1 MDWTKPIVECIV
13 NVSAGRQQHIITE
26 VLDAIRLF
34 DGVELLHVDIGL
46 AADRTVF
53 TLIGEINEIFATIKE
68 LYSLSHKRINVFAY
82 QGNHPTVGAI
92 DVVPFVALKNITEE
106 ELALKVRKF
115 AQEIFSEYNV
125 AICFYCKM
133 ALSND
138 QFSLSQIRKGGVL
151 GAQRRVNR
159 GDLKLD
165 MGSQLHETLGLSCWT
180 VRKFMVAY
188 NVNLTTKDIKLA
200 KKIASAI
207 RRVRDIDRNTNLQ
220 NVKVIGWYVP
230 EYDCCQ
236 ISTNLYDIAQCDMS
250 QLFEL
255 VKDVAKDI
263 GVATHGS
270 ELIGMTPLKG
280 LSSDS
285 GFNNYKEVVNKLG
298 LGMVSTFIPEE
309 RILELKLGLDMAL

>member
-1 MDWTKPIVECIV
+1 MDWTKPIVECVV
-13 NVSAGRQQHIITE
+13 NVSAGRQEHFITE
-26 VLDAIRLF
+26 VLEAISQV
-34 DGVELLHVDIGL
+34 DGVELIHVDIGL

-53 TLIGEINEIFATIKE
+53 TLIGEVNELFTTIQK
-68 LYSLSHKRINVFAY
+68 LYHISHKRINVFAY

-125 AICFYCKM
+125 AICFYGKM

-151 GAQRRVNR
+151 GAQSRVEI
-159 GDLKLD
+159 GDLRLD
-165 MGSQLHETLGLSCWT
+165 MGSQLHSTLGLSCWT
-180 VRKFMVAY
+180 VRKLMIAY
-188 NVNLTTKDIKLA
+188 NVNLSTKDIKLA

-207 RRVRDIDRNTNLQ
+207 RRMRDTDKNIKLQ

-236 ISTNLYDIAQCDMS
+236 ISTNLYDIAECDMS
-250 QLFEL
+250 QIFEL
-255 VKDVAKDI
+255 VERIANDM
-263 GVATHGS
+263 GVTTYGS
-270 ELIGMTPLKG
+270 ELIGMAPLKG

-285 GFNNYKEVVNKLG
+285 NFNNYKEFINRLG
-298 LGMVSTFIPEE
+298 LSKVSSFIPEE
-309 RILELKLGLDMAL
+309 RILELKLDLGTAL